1 MNNSSKKS
9 NRSHRITFASIEL
22 TMDFASLEDA
32 IEYKKANRGK
42 GWFFMNPYLN
52 DSGDGFAVSMT
63 VKRPY
68 NGYTPG
74 W

>member
-9 NRSHRITFASIEL
+9 NRSRRVAFASIEL
-22 TMDFASLEDA
+22 TMDFASLEGA
-32 IEYKKANRGK
+32 IEYKRANQRK
-42 GWFFMNPYLN
+42 GWFFMEPYLN
-52 DSGDGFAVSMT
+52 DSGDGFEVSMT

-68 NGYTPG
+68 CGYTTG